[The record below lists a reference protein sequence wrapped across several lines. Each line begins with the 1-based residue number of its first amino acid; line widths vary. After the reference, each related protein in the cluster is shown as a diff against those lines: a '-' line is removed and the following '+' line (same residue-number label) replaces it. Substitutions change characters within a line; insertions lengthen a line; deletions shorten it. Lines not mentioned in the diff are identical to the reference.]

1 MQDFL
6 AKPVRT
12 RDLVQAVE
20 KQLLEDA
27 VLVSPS

>member
-12 RDLVQAVE
+12 RDLVQTVE
-20 KQLLEDA
+20 KYLEQEA
-27 VLVSPS
+27 IAH

>member
-12 RDLVQAVE
+12 RDLVQTVE
-20 KQLLEDA
+20 KYLEQEA
-27 VLVSPS
+27 IVS

>member
-20 KQLLEDA
+20 KHLREDLA
-27 VLVSPS
+27 LVR